1 MERKPEP
8 FFNEKCE
15 DGRHEKEQGMDYW
28 DYVKNNGPS
37 QYEGTRVA
45 DFDNSVS
52 KVRIRDNVKGIG
64 RKAFYGSDR
73 LEEVRLGKENY
84 FIEVKSF
91 CIMHKSE
98 KTVYSICNYSD

>member
-1 MERKPEP
+1 MSADGGLPWKGSPEP
-8 FFNEKCE
+8 FFNENGE
-15 DGRHEKEQGMDYW
+15 DGWHEKEQGMDYW

-64 RKAFYGSDR
+64 RKAFM
-73 LEEVRLGKENY
+73 EVTGWKKY
-84 FIEVKSF
+84 VW
-91 CIMHKSE
+91 E
-98 KTVYSICNYSD
+98 KKITSLSQKLLHHA